1 MGAFE
6 IREDF
11 YLNDQPL
18 RFYLVQFIIFGSIV
32 RIGII
37 PYIT

>member
-11 YLNDQPL
+11 YLNDQPFKIL
-18 RFYLVQFIIFGSIV
+18 SIV